1 MLRKEI
7 VLQKILRILAGAVL
21 KKYQSRVVAV
31 TGSVGKTT
39 AKEMI
44 FRVLSGD
51 KLKVWKS
58 QKNYNNELGIPL
70 AILGISG
77 EKKNWWGWLSVLLR
91 AGQLIIFPNNY
102 ADVLVL
108 ELAADSR
115 GDIKYFC
122 SFIPIEVGVVTNVGI
137 SHLKKFG
144 SQKAIFE
151 EKTYL
156 LKRAKEV
163 AIYNRDSL
171 EVESLK
177 LKQKTY
183 SYACEKKA
191 DFKADDIDY
200 FYKKDKRLPQGLV
213 FTVKH
218 QEKSMVIK
226 LEGLFGRGYIYG
238 VLAALAVAQYFAI
251 DLNKAKKRLEKTK
264 PLSAHLE
271 VIQGRRGAIIINDVY
286 NSAPDSLREALRLVK
301 DLPAER
307 RWLVLGDMLELGE
320 FEDSAH
326 REVGEL
332 LSSGEKNF
340 VLVTVGE
347 RMKLAGE
354 EYQKRTG
361 NKFFAFAKA
370 AEAGRWLRKKIRK
383 GDVVL
388 AKGSRGMKMEEAVKE
403 LVTGKKAKIK
413 NS

>member
-1 MLRKEI
+1 M
-7 VLQKILRILAGAVL
+7 QKILRILAGAVL
-21 KKYQSRVVAV
+21 KKYRPRVVAV

-44 FRVLSGD
+44 FRTLSGG

-58 QKNYNNELGIPL
+58 RKNYNNELGIPL

-77 EKKNWWGWLSVLLR
+77 EKKSWWGWLSVLLR
-91 AGQLIIFPNNY
+91 AGQLIIFPNDY

-122 SFIPIEVGVVTNVGI
+122 SFIPIEAGVVTNIGI
-137 SHLKKFG
+137 SHLEKFG
-144 SQKAIFE
+144 SREAIFK

-156 LKRAKEV
+156 LKKAKEI
-163 AIYNRDSL
+163 AIYNKDSL
-171 EVESLK
+171 EVDSLN
-177 LKQKTY
+177 LRQKTC

-191 DFKADDIDY
+191 DFKADDISY
-200 FYKKDKRLPQGLV
+200 FYGEDERLPQGLI

-226 LEGLFGRGYIYG
+226 LRGLFGRGYVYG
-238 VLAALAVAQYFAI
+238 ALAGLAVAQYFAI
-251 DLNKAKKRLEKTK
+251 DLEKAKKRLEKTK

-271 VIQGRRGAIIINDVY
+271 IVQGRKGVIIVNDVY

-326 REVGEL
+326 REIGEL
-332 LSSGEKNF
+332 LSLGEKNF
-340 VLVTVGE
+340 ILITVGE
-347 RMKLAGE
+347 RMKLAGK
-354 EYQKRTG
+354 EYQGRTG
-361 NKFFAFAKA
+361 NKFFAFVKA
-370 AEAGRWLRKKIRK
+370 GEAGRWLRKQVRK

-388 AKGSRGMKMEEAVKE
+388 AKGSRGMKMEKVVKE
-403 LVTGKKAKIK
+403 LVTEKKAKIK